1 MERLQNESMNS
12 AKPLNDANARLT
24 AEIKQLSKKPS
35 AIADVESGGGEGVIN
50 FSSEGDDNA
59 APKSVVQSLK

>member
-12 AKPLNDANARLT
+12 AKPLNDARLT
-24 AEIKQLSKKPS
+24 AEIKQLSKMPS

>member
-12 AKPLNDANARLT
+12 AKPLNDARLT
-24 AEIKQLSKKPS
+24 AEIKQLSKMPS
-35 AIADVESGGGEGVIN
+35 AVADVESGGGEGVIN

>member
-12 AKPLNDANARLT
+12 AKPLNDARLT
-24 AEIKQLSKKPS
+24 AEIKQLSKMPS
-35 AIADVESGGGEGVIN
+35 AIADVQSGGGEGVIN
-50 FSSEGDDNA
+50 FSSDGDDNE

>member
-12 AKPLNDANARLT
+12 AKPLNEARLT
-24 AEIKQLSKKPS
+24 AEIKQLSKMPS

>member
-12 AKPLNDANARLT
+12 AKPLNEARLT
-24 AEIKQLSKKPS
+24 AEIKQLSKMPS

-50 FSSEGDDNA
+50 FSSEGDDNV

>member
-12 AKPLNDANARLT
+12 AKPLNDARLT
-24 AEIKQLSKKPS
+24 AEIKQLSKMPS
-35 AIADVESGGGEGVIN
+35 AVADVESGGGEGVIN
-50 FSSEGDDNA
+50 FSSDGDDNE

>member
-12 AKPLNDANARLT
+12 AKPLNDARLT
-24 AEIKQLSKKPS
+24 AEIKQLSKMPS

-50 FSSEGDDNA
+50 FSSDGDDNE